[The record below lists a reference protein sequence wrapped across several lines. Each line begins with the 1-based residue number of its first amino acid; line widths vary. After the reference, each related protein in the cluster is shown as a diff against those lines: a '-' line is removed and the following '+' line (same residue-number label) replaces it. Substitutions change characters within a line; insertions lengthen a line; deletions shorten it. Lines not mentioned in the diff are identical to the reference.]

1 MSKLVSVIIPTY
13 ARTTGLIRSIES
25 VLNQDYKNIEI
36 IVVDDNNPETQA
48 REKVT
53 EIMLKYSNIQNV
65 IYLQHEANKNGS
77 AARNTGF
84 AFSSGK
90 YIIFL
95 DDDDYFEKSNI
106 SNQVNALDNSDSK
119 IGGCY
124 TDFSRKYPNGRVEL
138 SQENRSGNFLVDVL
152 ARNLLINAGS
162 NVMYKRE
169 VLKEINGF
177 DESFRRSQDLEILVR
192 FFDKGYELLHVATRD
207 LVIMMDSRDSSLTEV
222 NNLKKLFES
231 LTYFEDK
238 FSDVEN
244 KLSIQSKQ
252 KIHSLRQL
260 EKLKVC
266 LLNKNVIKAS
276 RSVLGISPIVV
287 IKYLFY
293 LYNRKKMNVVKGFEF
308 D

>member
-1 MSKLVSVIIPTY
+1 M
-13 ARTTGLIRSIES
+13 
-25 VLNQDYKNIEI
+25 
-36 IVVDDNNPETQA
+36 
-48 REKVT
+48 
-53 EIMLKYSNIQNV
+53 
-65 IYLQHEANKNGS
+65 
-77 AARNTGF
+77 
-84 AFSSGK
+84 
-90 YIIFL
+90 
-95 DDDDYFEKSNI
+95 
-106 SNQVNALDNSDSK
+106 
-119 IGGCY
+119 
-124 TDFSRKYPNGRVEL
+124 
-138 SQENRSGNFLVDVL
+138 
-152 ARNLLINAGS
+152 
-162 NVMYKRE
+162 
-169 VLKEINGF
+169 
-177 DESFRRSQDLEILVR
+177 VR